1 MEQNKKTFAA
11 AAIGLAGAGAA
22 ALWAKRHWESETLKG
37 DKNHK
42 TVKTKG
48 MREGCSHENNGYR
61 NTELES
67 SRKTVGEFIIPK
79 GISRPLPA
87 RKSRRAL
94 RRRTPI
100 SWAAGWRP

>member
-22 ALWAKRHWESETLKG
+22 AVWAKRHWESETLKE

-48 MREGCSHENNGYR
+48 MREGCSLENRAIGIR
-61 NTELES
+61 SWES
-67 SRKTVGEFIIPK
+67 RRKTAGEFIIPR